1 MAPRVS
7 RLRKNS
13 WLKYQRYRETL
24 LKQQRGEKSVEGEA
38 AIRES
43 EGGSEYCIVVRD
55 TLAADGGQGSMV
67 SGGRKAQQRHRLDR
81 VDVSWELTLG
91 V

>member
-1 MAPRVS
+1 MES
-7 RLRKNS
+7 
-13 WLKYQRYRETL
+13 
-24 LKQQRGEKSVEGEA
+24 EA

-55 TLAADGGQGSMV
+55 TLAAGGGQGSMV
-67 SGGRKAQQRHRLDR
+67 SGGRKAQQRRRLDR
-81 VDVSWELTLG
+81 VDVSWEFTLG

>member
-1 MAPRVS
+1 MES
-7 RLRKNS
+7 
-13 WLKYQRYRETL
+13 
-24 LKQQRGEKSVEGEA
+24 EA

-67 SGGRKAQQRHRLDR
+67 SGSRKAQQRHRLDR
-81 VDVSWELTLG
+81 VDVSWEFTLG
-91 V
+91 M